1 MKNLTLPIIV
11 IAVATLSAC
20 STVRDMH
27 AAVTYAPSEPTVS
40 ALTPGT
46 GKVATILDP
55 TGPVDGISTQ
65 YLTIKMDNGPTQN
78 VVRKGQQIAVGE
90 HVELTAQNT
99 IKRDQF
105 AHRATQ

>member
-1 MKNLTLPIIV
+1 MKKLTLPIIV
-11 IAVATLSAC
+11 IAMASLSAC
-20 STVRDMH
+20 STVREMR
-27 AAVTYAPSEPTVS
+27 AAVTYSPAEPTVS
-40 ALTPGT
+40 QLRPGT

-55 TGPVDGISTQ
+55 TGPINGASTQ
-65 YLTIKMDNGPTQN
+65 YLTIKMDDGTTQN
-78 VVRKGQQIAVGE
+78 VVRHGQQIAMGE